1 LAVDDAEDEANDSE
15 SLAVET
21 VVDGVVADP
30 LGSSRLRTAGDAG
43 NDNDVAHLRS
53 PELSL

>member
-1 LAVDDAEDEANDSE
+1 MAVDEAEDEANDSE

-21 VVDGVVADP
+21 VVDGVVPESLD
-30 LGSSRLRTAGDAG
+30 SSRLRTAGDAG
-43 NDNDVAHLRS
+43 NDKLVAHLRS

>member
-1 LAVDDAEDEANDSE
+1 LAVDEAEDEANDSE

-21 VVDGVVADP
+21 VVDGVVP
-30 LGSSRLRTAGDAG
+30 LDSGRLRTAGDAG
-43 NDNDVAHLRS
+43 NDTLVAHLRS